1 MPKKVHTRTGIAG
14 DTANDRRLLADSS
27 TSSAD
32 PSLKGDGILLQRN
45 EFIHLFFK
53 LTATDPATY
62 FPLQLWWY
70 TPISGMWHKGET
82 LTVNANDVSTFEVQ
96 GMDRIYVQ
104 VVAPGPSYDGVT
116 YPVVPILDAWIG
128 LVVPV

>member
-14 DTANDRRLLADSS
+14 DTANDRRLLAAV
-27 TSSAD
+27 SAD
-32 PSLKGDGILLQRN
+32 TAEPVLKGDGVLLQRN
-45 EFIHLFFK
+45 EFVHLFFK
-53 LTATDPATY
+53 LTADDPATY
-62 FPLQLWWY
+62 YPLQIWWY

-104 VVAPGPSYDGVT
+104 VVPPGPSYDAVT
-116 YPVVPILDAWIG
+116 YPEPPTLDAWIG